1 MKATETTSTIASV
14 DPAKFDVIFYV
25 GGHGPMFDLADCE
38 VSNKAVA
45 TVYEKGGIVAAV
57 CHGPA
62 GTWNND
68 CHTFYKVWG
77 LKCQLW
83 ADLFLLGF
91 IAKVWNEQTISSREV
106 LQLTLQTEKE
116 GNRIS
121 IISVFKY
128 RGKISVQNFWNLV
141 DGDVINNLF

>member
-38 VSNKAVA
+38 VNNKAVA

-62 GTWNND
+62 GT
-68 CHTFYKVWG
+68 
-77 LKCQLW
+77 
-83 ADLFLLGF
+83 
-91 IAKVWNEQTISSREV
+91 
-106 LQLTLQTEKE
+106 
-116 GNRIS
+116 
-121 IISVFKY
+121 
-128 RGKISVQNFWNLV
+128 
-141 DGDVINNLF
+141 